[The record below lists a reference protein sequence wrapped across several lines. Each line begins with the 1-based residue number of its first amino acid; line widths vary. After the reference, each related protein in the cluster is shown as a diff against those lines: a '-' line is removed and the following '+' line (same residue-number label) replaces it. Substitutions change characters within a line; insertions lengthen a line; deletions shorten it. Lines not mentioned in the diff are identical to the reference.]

1 MRRYANG
8 IASSLIAD
16 RGDIDRRGAMAANDI
31 LAVLPVTFRPADA
44 ACVQR
49 RAPAV
54 GLLDD
59 HETQRL
65 TASIDGKKMHVS
77 VLNFADWDTHDICDG
92 FDRTSRRRRGV
103 RPRINEIGGEH

>member
-1 MRRYANG
+1 MRGHADG

-16 RGDIDRRGAMAANDI
+16 RGDINRRGAVAADDV

-44 ACVQR
+44 ARVQR

-77 VLNFADWDTHDICDG
+77 VLNFADWNTHDICDG
-92 FDRTSRRRRGV
+92 FERASRRRRRV
-103 RPRINEIGGEH
+103 RPRINE

>member
-1 MRRYANG
+1 MRGHADG
-8 IASSLIAD
+8 IASALIAD
-16 RGDIDRRGAMAANDI
+16 RGDINRRGAVAADDI

-44 ACVQR
+44 ARVQR

-54 GLLDD
+54 GFLDD

-77 VLNFADWDTHDICDG
+77 VLNFADRDMHDISDV
-92 FDRTSRRRRGV
+92 FDRTSRRWRGV
-103 RPRINEIGGEH
+103 RPRINEI